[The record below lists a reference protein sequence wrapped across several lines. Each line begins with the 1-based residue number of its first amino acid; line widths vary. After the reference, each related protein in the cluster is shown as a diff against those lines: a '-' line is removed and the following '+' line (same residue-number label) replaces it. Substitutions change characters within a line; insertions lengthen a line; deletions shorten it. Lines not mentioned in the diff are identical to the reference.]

1 MVGSDRAGGKCG
13 RPAAVSVCAGN
24 DALKTHGSICFK
36 PLPTAEAIKALR
48 LVGQN
53 SEPLADGLGHI
64 GATVECGPQ
73 VMLAH
78 HQILIDFMRP
88 TASTAGRVR
97 AFSGCKVEAGC
108 FGVAG
113 RPCTGEQRAEDAGR
127 AICELPLGRCVTP
140 RRALP

>member
-78 HQILIDFMRP
+78 HKTLRDFMRP
-88 TASTAGRVR
+88 PASTAGRVR
-97 AFSGCKVEAGC
+97 AFSRCKAEDGS

-113 RPCTGEQRAEDAGR
+113 RHCAAARKAPKTLAAPSASSTGVAA
-127 AICELPLGRCVTP
+127 
-140 RRALP
+140 